1 MLLERKQ
8 PTIESKGFIIIIIT
22 TIVIIIK
29 NFSRLVLQ
37 RWKKAFGLGRRI

>member
-8 PTIESKGFIIIIIT
+8 PTIESKGFIIIT